1 VYQCKN
7 NHELTVV
14 WWLYAAVTGIS
25 SPRYQWKNSQIVSLL
40 TKNNSQIPHLEKK
53 LLYWQSKTMTNDN
66 DLGEGGCMCNNKLRR
81 KGTRRKEEG

>member
-1 VYQCKN
+1 
-7 NHELTVV
+7 
-14 WWLYAAVTGIS
+14 
-25 SPRYQWKNSQIVSLL
+25 
-40 TKNNSQIPHLEKK
+40 LEKK